1 MEAQCLRSATDAF
14 GAHRKML
21 GFNLLMF
28 ACDVAK
34 YAGNCKEGAPSAA
47 LAPPQPD
54 HKQKGA

>member
-1 MEAQCLRSATDAF
+1 MPAECNGCLRR
-14 GAHRKML
+14 AHRKML

-34 YAGNCKEGAPSAA
+34 YAGNCKEGEPSAA
-47 LAPPQPD
+47 LAPPKPD